1 MRKAFSIFA
10 FSLITLAEIAITGCS
25 SGPKARETK
34 TFAAGEKATVDRLT
48 YSVVDTE
55 IHTRLGSDP
64 DPRIPQN
71 RYFLVQVA
79 VSNSS
84 NEDLS
89 IPSMTLVDDSG
100 KTYPELADGT
110 GVPKWLG
117 VLRKVSPGQ
126 TEQGFVV
133 FDAPA
138 QHYRIRLT
146 DDTSESDVYTDI
158 PLSFLHEQQ
167 ANDSPGTPIPTAS
180 PAPGAPKK

>member
-1 MRKAFSIFA
+1 MHTAFSILA
-10 FSLITLAEIAITGCS
+10 FSLITLAGITITGCS
-25 SGPKARETK
+25 SSPKARETK

-55 IHTRLGSDP
+55 IHTRLGVDP
-64 DPRIPQN
+64 NPRIPQD

-79 VSNSS
+79 VSNGS
-84 NEDLS
+84 NEDLT
-89 IPSMTLVDDSG
+89 IPGMTLVDDSG
-100 KTYPELADGT
+100 KTYPELADGS

-138 QHYRIRLT
+138 VHYRLKLS
-146 DDTSESDVYTDI
+146 DDTSDSDIYADI
-158 PLSFLHEQQ
+158 PLSFVHEQQ
-167 ANDSPGTPIPTAS
+167 ANDSAGTPIPTAG
-180 PAPGAPKK
+180 PAPGAKK